1 MADRKLKIALAVG
14 LIGLILVLAG
24 LAFVLAG
31 GTGEVMEQ
39 PTETAAQPTENTT
52 GSTPEESTDPTTQAT
67 DPENTTE
74 TTEEPTEESTEAPT
88 EPGPERFTLT
98 FVGDCTLGSAENGY
112 YNTASFVGTVGEDYD
127 YPFDNV
133 RRYFEEDDFTMVN
146 LETVLADTAT
156 PEGGKIFVFRGP
168 TAYTRILTG
177 SSVEAVTLANNHTMD
192 HGKTGFQATKDA
204 LDAAEVTYVEP
215 DGSALYT
222 TESGLTIGLYAV
234 NFTLDKKDMKQ
245 EIAALRKAGAEIVV
259 VAFHWGIEGSY
270 RANPEQIQNA
280 HDCIDAG
287 ADIVYGHHPHVLQR
301 IEEYNGGIIYYSL
314 GNFSFG
320 GNTFPR
326 DTDSVILRQEIIRE
340 VDGSVRLGEMELIP
354 VSISSMVGQ
363 NNYQPIPLEPGT
375 EAYDRV
381 LSKLDGSFTGPDLNV
396 DYSDIQEPTEEPTED
411 AGGDA
416 TQPPADVPT
425 DPPAEP
431 PVETPTEAPT
441 EAPTQPPAD
450 PPAESPAPDG
460 EA

>member
-1 MADRKLKIALAVG
+1 MTSIAFTGDIAFSKYFAKGYENPNLMDGEIVDFLQTADHVVANVEAPVTGGDIQSERKL
-14 LIGLILVLAG
+14 
-24 LAFVLAG
+24 
-31 GTGEVMEQ
+31 
-39 PTETAAQPTENTT
+39 NH
-52 GSTPEESTDPTTQAT
+52 
-67 DPENTTE
+67 
-74 TTEEPTEESTEAPT
+74 
-88 EPGPERFTLT
+88 
-98 FVGDCTLGSAENGY
+98 
-112 YNTASFVGTVGEDYD
+112 
-127 YPFDNV
+127 
-133 RRYFEEDDFTMVN
+133 VN
-146 LETVLADTAT
+146 
-156 PEGGKIFVFRGP
+156 PP
-168 TAYTRILTG
+168 
-177 SSVEAVTLANNHTMD
+177 EAVPLLLHLNARIWNLANNHTMD

-234 NFTLDKKDMKQ
+234 NFALDKKDMKQ
-245 EIAALRKAGAEIVV
+245 EITALRKAGAEIVV

-340 VDGSVRLGEMELIP
+340 VDGSVRVGEMELIP

-425 DPPAEP
+425 DPPSEP

-450 PPAESPAPDG
+450 PPAESPTPDG
-460 EA
+460 ET